1 MRPVLDTSKQTN
13 LIRNTEIIYLPP
25 NVTSRHQPLDQGV
38 IRTWKS
44 HWKRKWLQYMID
56 EFEEGREPVKSMDI
70 LKAVRWG
77 IDSWH
82 HDVSLSAIENCWIKS
97 GLLGPRFGP
106 ETRLRDYLRDY
117 REAPHG
123 AHQEVPIERSIT
135 TRVAADR
142 VLPLV

>member
-1 MRPVLDTSKQTN
+1 VL
-13 LIRNTEIIYLPP
+13 LILDNFSAHEAGARYLQANEPLRNTEIIYLPP

-56 EFEEGREPVKSMDI
+56 EFDEGREPVKSMDI

-97 GLLGPRFGP
+97 GLLGPRF
-106 ETRLRDYLRDY
+106 
-117 REAPHG
+117 
-123 AHQEVPIERSIT
+123 
-135 TRVAADR
+135 
-142 VLPLV
+142 